1 MLLVPNAPVRVLHR
15 WVTVPSGST
24 RHTLASVVSVHTAC
38 AVAIRAGGVLVGAVG
53 HRGAGRARVLCR
65 PGLTEELVVSTSS
78 DAVQRR
84 WTDPRSRVPRLPRS
98 DPADALLRCRQTVR
112 GRAVVYG

>member
-53 HRGAGRARVLCR
+53 TVV
-65 PGLTEELVVSTSS
+65 PGVPAFYVVR
-78 DAVQRR
+78 D
-84 WTDPRSRVPRLPRS
+84 LPRS
-98 DPADALLRCRQTVR
+98 LW
-112 GRAVVYG
+112 